1 MPIFDMPVCGGCST
15 CEIARSF
22 HHRGETCDLPIL
34 IGKMTCPR
42 PEIGKPI
49 PTGKLAGWK
58 IDKQK
63 YNKMLDEYYDF
74 YGWDRQTSYPNRK
87 TLVDLGLER
96 VAEDLAKIGKLG

>member
-1 MPIFDMPVCGGCST
+1 MRFTHSDRKDDMPT
-15 CEIARSF
+15 
-22 HHRGETCDLPIL
+22 
-34 IGKMTCPR
+34 PR
-42 PEIGKPI
+42 DWEEPI